1 MKFLNCV
8 GENMTV
14 KEVADICKKYNK
26 DLKTISTNDPIPNN
40 GYTLSNEKIKKA
52 GFKFLYKL
60 DKSIEE
66 MIQDLFLV
74 KKLLTPKR
82 NQNW

>member
-1 MKFLNCV
+1 
-8 GENMTV
+8 MTV

-66 MIQDLFLV
+66 IALMISGENVTESAINQASE
-74 KKLLTPKR
+74 LLK
-82 NQNW
+82 